1 MDFWLSRTQQELCLL
16 FPCKAWLFEESVR
29 DHNPRVLADGFFFW
43 GSLGRVFSVFSHR
56 AIGGPGQS
64 VWLKR
69 LASTASEIL
78 REKQTASN
86 LSESSSKDSEA
97 SHWWHTRSKGH
108 NCSLLTSVQYCKLF
122 FYWSKNV
129 YILRCLRLVSL
140 FVVCLFSIFVLDR
153 FRRKEKKIRGD
164 FCCFPLHKSS
174 DFIAKKRG
182 KKASTY
188 LHGLWKAI
196 KGLLHTLTL
205 RRNNW
210 KKRMQLY
217 STVHTIK
224 SVTTTELC
232 KNALPTGLNT

>member
-16 FPCKAWLFEESVR
+16 FPCKAWLLEESVR

-182 KKASTY
+182 KKRIY
-188 LHGLWKAI
+188 VLIWIMEG
-196 KGLLHTLTL
+196 
-205 RRNNW
+205 
-210 KKRMQLY
+210 Y
-217 STVHTIK
+217 
-224 SVTTTELC
+224 
-232 KNALPTGLNT
+232 